1 MVNSIVKRKIG
12 NKNLGRLTKRRSGT
26 NVKNN
31 LLKDIYN
38 LYSLG
43 EGSIESLPKH
53 MIRSD
58 TKFQH
63 QEVQT
68 DSCLSNTL
76 FASKAE
82 AEAVKNDLLNKLSDL
97 REEFVASNCPIQTNP
112 VQSSQLSLSV
122 TPTNASTQTERSSLN
137 ESGQ

>member
-1 MVNSIVKRKIG
+1 M
-12 NKNLGRLTKRRSGT
+12 
-26 NVKNN
+26 
-31 LLKDIYN
+31 
-38 LYSLG
+38 
-43 EGSIESLPKH
+43 PKH
-53 MIRSD
+53 TD

-82 AEAVKNDLLNKLSDL
+82 VQAVKNDLLNKLSDL

-122 TPTNASTQTERSSLN
+122 TPPNVSTQTERSSLN
-137 ESGQ
+137 ESIVVNKSNKSLAPDESPARLCEESYNCR